1 MTALAIFA
9 KAPVPGQCK
18 TRLMPLMSAEAAA
31 GVHQQLVLRTLNTA
45 LESQLSPVQLWC
57 AGDRDH
63 PFLIE
68 ISRRFGV
75 ERFQQ
80 QGSDLGERIIHLFN
94 THQTPLLLIG
104 SDCPVLT
111 PELLQR
117 CAAELKT
124 HDAVFLP
131 AEDGGYALVGLNQPQ
146 PELFR
151 GVEWGS
157 GRVMTQTREHLQR
170 LQLSWSELEQVWDVD
185 RPEDYQRARQMLESF
200 PVLALVPRIKA

>member
-1 MTALAIFA
+1 MTVLAIFA

-18 TRLMPLMSAEAAA
+18 TRLMPMMSAEAAA
-31 GVHQQLVLRTLNTA
+31 KVHQQLVLRTLNTA

-57 AGDRDH
+57 AGDREH
-63 PFLIE
+63 PFLLE

-94 THQTPLLLIG
+94 THQAPLLLIG

-117 CAAELKT
+117 CAAELET
-124 HDAVFLP
+124 QDAVFLP
-131 AEDGGYALVGLNQPQ
+131 AEDGGYALVGLNRPE

-151 GVEWGS
+151 GIEWGT
-157 GRVMTQTREHLQR
+157 GQVMAQTRERLQR
-170 LQLSWSELEQVWDVD
+170 LKLRWSEPEQVWDVD
-185 RPEDYQRARQMLESF
+185 RPEDYRRARQL
-200 PVLALVPRIKA
+200 LAGLIVQ